1 MSVPKKTSN
10 SKRPNDAEG
19 PGSASAYP
27 GAMPQP
33 SSQLANQFLL
43 AMPGMLDEQFAGSVV
58 YLFEHNSK
66 GAMGLVVN
74 RPTDVNL
81 STLLDKIELKLEI
94 TPFADQAVYFGGPV
108 QTERGF
114 VLHEPLNLRA
124 AEAGVS
130 VDPSANPAASATTSY
145 SSSLTVPGGLTM
157 TTSKDVLE
165 AVAKGNGPK
174 RFIMT
179 LGYAGWGAG
188 QLEEEIALNGWINAE
203 LSRAQMAEIIFDTPS
218 EQRYQRVMKALGF
231 DPADLSGQV
240 GHA

>member
-1 MSVPKKTSN
+1 M
-10 SKRPNDAEG
+10 
-19 PGSASAYP
+19 
-27 GAMPQP
+27 
-33 SSQLANQFLL
+33 
-43 AMPGMLDEQFAGSVV
+43 
-58 YLFEHNSK
+58 
-66 GAMGLVVN
+66 
-74 RPTDVNL
+74 

-94 TPFADQAVYFGGPV
+94 TPFTDQAVYFGGPV

-114 VLHEPLNLRA
+114 VLHEPLHFSTA
-124 AEAGVS
+124 DAPAGV
-130 VDPSANPAASATTSY
+130 DQSANSDASY

-203 LSRAQMAEIIFDTPS
+203 LSRAQMAEIIFNTPAD
-218 EQRYQRVMKALGF
+218 QRYQRAMQALGF
-231 DPADLSGQV
+231 DPADLSGHV

>member
-1 MSVPKKTSN
+1 
-10 SKRPNDAEG
+10 
-19 PGSASAYP
+19 
-27 GAMPQP
+27 
-33 SSQLANQFLL
+33 
-43 AMPGMLDEQFAGSVV
+43 
-58 YLFEHNSK
+58 
-66 GAMGLVVN
+66 
-74 RPTDVNL
+74 VNL

-94 TPFADQAVYFGGPV
+94 TPFTDQAVYFGGPV

-114 VLHEPLNLRA
+114 VLHEPPNYRA
-124 AEAGVS
+124 ADAPAGV
-130 VDPSANPAASATTSY
+130 DLSANSDASY

-203 LSRAQMAEIIFDTPS
+203 LSRAQMAEIIFNTPAD
-218 EQRYQRVMKALGF
+218 QRYQRAMQALGF

>member
-1 MSVPKKTSN
+1 MTI
-10 SKRPNDAEG
+10 D
-19 PGSASAYP
+19 SAP
-27 GAMPQP
+27 IN
-33 SSQLANQFLL
+33 LTHHFLI
-43 AMPGMLDEQFAGSVV
+43 AMPGLMDESFNRSVV
-58 YLFEHNSK
+58 YMCEHSDRGALGLIINKPSTLRMQDLFEK
-66 GAMGLVVN
+66 VEL
-74 RPTDVNL
+74 NL
-81 STLLDKIELKLEI
+81 GRADLIEI
-94 TPFADQAVYFGGPV
+94 PVFQGGPV
-108 QTERGF
+108 HTERGF
-114 VLHEPLNLRA
+114 VLHEPPNLSA
-124 AEAGVS
+124 TEARVS
-130 VDPSANPAASATTSY
+130 VDPSANPAASATASY

-203 LSRAQMAEIIFDTPS
+203 LSRAQMAEIIFNTPA
-218 EQRYQRVMKALGF
+218 EQRYQRAMQALGF